1 VWLCGEITTSEMKE
15 RKKMIHAIDIE
26 TIPNLNLIDCLPE
39 PELPEMPGN
48 YKKQETVDK
57 WLSEQPQRI
66 AAAKQKQVDKMA
78 LSPYYGRICSV
89 AVYGDSDQDY
99 NAASDFSDA
108 QEMKIID
115 YALSF
120 FSSNHAVSSVVTWN
134 GFAFDVPFLFK
145 RAMLLKMDIKCRM
158 NDYTRKYTHVPHC
171 DMSMELGSW
180 DERFSGLGNAAKV
193 ILGDTKI
200 DQDVTAFIDMI
211 KEGRQ
216 NEIGLYNL
224 KDAELTYKLYLAA
237 KDYIF

>member
-1 VWLCGEITTSEMKE
+1 
-15 RKKMIHAIDIE
+15 MIHAIDIE

-39 PELPEMPGN
+39 PELSEMPGN
-48 YKKQETVDK
+48 YKKQETIDK
-57 WLSEQPQRI
+57 WLSEHPHRL

-78 LSPYYGRICSV
+78 LSPYYGRVCSV
-89 AVYGDSDQDY
+89 AVWGDEDKDRFTVW
-99 NAASDFSDA
+99 DFSDD
-108 QEMKIID
+108 QEMMAIEF
-115 YALSF
+115 ALSF
-120 FSSNHAVSSVVTWN
+120 FLRDTASPSIITWN

-158 NDYTRKYTHVPHC
+158 KDYTRKYTHVPHC

-200 DQDVTAFIDMI
+200 DQDVTAFTDMI

-216 NEIGLYNL
+216 NEIGIYNL
-224 KDAELTYKLYLAA
+224 KDAELTYRLYLAA